1 VIVALVAVLGV
12 AIHSLATGGTL
23 FGFGKQNTNY
33 WPSDADIEKVPFG
46 TRSGEDVQNK
56 SKEPSEE
63 VKPTPT
69 PTETKK
75 PENTTAYPV
84 ASQRFLD
91 RPGGQQGYGYYI
103 HLDKKEDVSKIVI
116 KIQSSGGKGYIRVNT
131 NGDPNAGEQVA
142 EFTFAEGGTTE
153 VKLDKSVNTQ
163 DIVMW
168 VPIDSLPGNQLYI
181 NSMQAF

>member
-1 VIVALVAVLGV
+1 MQ
-12 AIHSLATGGTL
+12 
-23 FGFGKQNTNY
+23 KQVEG
-33 WPSDADIEKVPFG
+33 A
-46 TRSGEDVQNK
+46 
-56 SKEPSEE
+56 SEE

-116 KIQSSGGKGYIRVNT
+116 KIQSLAAR
-131 NGDPNAGEQVA
+131 A
-142 EFTFAEGGTTE
+142 TFA
-153 VKLDKSVNTQ
+153 
-163 DIVMW
+163 
-168 VPIDSLPGNQLYI
+168 
-181 NSMQAF
+181 

>member
-1 VIVALVAVLGV
+1 M
-12 AIHSLATGGTL
+12 
-23 FGFGKQNTNY
+23 
-33 WPSDADIEKVPFG
+33 PFG

-75 PENTTAYPV
+75 PENTTAYPGR
-84 ASQRFLD
+84 SQRFLD

-131 NGDPNAGEQVA
+131 NGDPTPASRWPSSRSPKAAPPRSSSTNR
-142 EFTFAEGGTTE
+142 
-153 VKLDKSVNTQ
+153 
-163 DIVMW
+163 
-168 VPIDSLPGNQLYI
+168 
-181 NSMQAF
+181 